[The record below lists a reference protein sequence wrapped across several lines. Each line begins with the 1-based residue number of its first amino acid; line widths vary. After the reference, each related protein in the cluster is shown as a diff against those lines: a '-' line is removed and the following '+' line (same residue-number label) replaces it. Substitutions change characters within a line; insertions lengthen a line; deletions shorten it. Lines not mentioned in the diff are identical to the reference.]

1 MDGIPPQ
8 QPPPPPPPPIDLPP
22 LIQVDECEPLPQPT
36 GVSHLGLAYCL
47 VNQLGTGVQFTPLS
61 ERSVSP
67 ANGENPER

>member
-8 QPPPPPPPPIDLPP
+8 QPPPPPPIDLPP
-22 LIQVDECEPLPQPT
+22 LIQVDECEPLPHPT
-36 GVSHLGLAYCL
+36 GVSHLGLASYFIMPL
-47 VNQLGTGVQFTPLS
+47 WTGVQLPPLS